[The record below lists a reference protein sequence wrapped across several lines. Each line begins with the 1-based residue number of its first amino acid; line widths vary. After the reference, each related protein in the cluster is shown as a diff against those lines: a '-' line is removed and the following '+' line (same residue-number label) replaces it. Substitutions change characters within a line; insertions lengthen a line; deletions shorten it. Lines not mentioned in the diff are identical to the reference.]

1 MKMSKKD
8 KSVSH
13 KGTIVEI
20 SEGNLKVEIINK
32 SMCAAC
38 HAKGFCSAGDT
49 KDKIIDVPYYNNGEY
64 SVGDEVEVV
73 MRRSMGF
80 KAVWISYVIPLAILL
95 IFLLTLQRVSFTE
108 LQAGLGALLA
118 VCVYYVVVYLFRGK
132 IANKFVF
139 TIIAKNNI

>member
-1 MKMSKKD
+1 MGKEKQ
-8 KSVSH
+8 VSH
-13 KGTIVEI
+13 RGTII
-20 SEGNLKVEIINK
+20 SIEEGNIKVEIINK

-38 HAKGFCSAGDT
+38 HAKGFCSAGDS
-49 KDKIIDVPYYNNGEY
+49 KDKVIDVLYYNNGEY

-95 IFLLTLQRVSFTE
+95 IFLLTLQGLGLGE
-108 LQAGLGALLA
+108 LQSGLCAILA
-118 VCVYYVVVYLFRGK
+118 VSLYYVVIYLLRDK

-139 TIIAKNNI
+139 TIAKNNI

>member
-1 MKMSKKD
+1 MADK

-13 KGTIVEI
+13 KGTVIEI
-20 SEGNLKVEIINK
+20 TEGNIKVEIINK

-49 KDKIIDVPYYNNGEY
+49 KDKIIDVAYYNKGEY

-73 MRRSMGF
+73 MKKSMGF

-95 IFLLTLQRVSFTE
+95 IFLLTLHCFNLTE
-108 LQAGLGALLA
+108 LQAGLSSILA
-118 VCVYYVVVYLFRGK
+118 VAVYYLVIYMFREK
-132 IANKFVF
+132 IADKFVF
-139 TIIAKNNI
+139 TIAKNNI

>member
-1 MKMSKKD
+1 MSEK

-20 SEGNLKVEIINK
+20 SEGNIRVEIINK

-49 KDKIIDVPYYNNGEY
+49 KDKIIDVAYFNNGEY
-64 SVGDEVEVV
+64 QLGDEVEVT
-73 MRRSMGF
+73 MKRSMGF

-95 IFLLTLQRVSFTE
+95 IFLLTLQGLGFAE
-108 LQAGLGALLA
+108 LHAGLAAAAA
-118 VCVYYVVVYLFRGK
+118 VCIYYLVVYLFRDK
-132 IANKFVF
+132 IADKFVF
-139 TIIAKNNI
+139 TIAKNNI

>member
-1 MKMSKKD
+1 MSEK

-20 SEGNLKVEIINK
+20 SDGNIRVEIINK

-49 KDKIIDVPYYNNGEY
+49 KDKIIDVAYSNNGEY
-64 SVGDEVEVV
+64 QLGDEVEVT
-73 MRRSMGF
+73 MKRSMGF

-95 IFLLTLQRVSFTE
+95 IFLLTLQGLGFGE
-108 LQAGLGALLA
+108 LHAGLAAAVA
-118 VCVYYVVVYLFRGK
+118 VCVYYLVVYLFRDK
-132 IANKFVF
+132 IADEFVF
-139 TIIAKNNI
+139 TIAKNNI

>member
-1 MKMSKKD
+1 MSEK

-20 SEGNLKVEIINK
+20 SGGNIRVEIINK

-49 KDKIIDVPYYNNGEY
+49 KDKVIDVAYFNNGEY
-64 SVGDEVEVV
+64 QLGDEVEVT
-73 MRRSMGF
+73 MKRSMGF

-95 IFLLTLQRVSFTE
+95 IFLLTLQGLGFAE
-108 LQAGLGALLA
+108 LHAGLAAAVA
-118 VCVYYVVVYLFRGK
+118 VCVYYLVVYLFRDK
-132 IANKFVF
+132 IADKFVF
-139 TIIAKNNI
+139 TIAKNNI

>member
-1 MKMSKKD
+1 MNKE

-20 SEGNLKVEIINK
+20 SGNNIKVEILNK

-49 KDKIIDVPYYNNGEY
+49 KDKIIDVLYYNNGEY
-64 SVGDEVEVV
+64 AVGDVVEVV
-73 MRRSMGF
+73 MRKSMGF

-95 IFLLTLQRVSFTE
+95 IFLLTLQTAGFSE
-108 LQAGLGALLA
+108 LQAGVGALLA
-118 VCVYYVVVYLFRGK
+118 VSLYYIGVYLLRGK
-132 IANKFVF
+132 LADKFIF
-139 TIIAKNNI
+139 TIAKTTYK

>member
-1 MKMSKKD
+1 MAEK

-13 KGTIVEI
+13 KGTIIEI
-20 SEGNLKVEIINK
+20 TEGNIKVEIINK

-49 KDKIIDVPYYNNGEY
+49 KDKIIDVAYYNKGEY

-73 MRRSMGF
+73 MKKSMGF

-95 IFLLTLQRVSFTE
+95 IFLLTLHRFNLTE
-108 LQAGLGALLA
+108 LQAGLSSILA
-118 VCVYYVVVYLFRGK
+118 VAVYYLVIYMFREK
-132 IANKFVF
+132 IADKFVF
-139 TIIAKNNI
+139 TIAKNNI